1 MRAINI
7 SNEKK
12 RNAEVGFDA
21 MPRKRGIVMTLPDGR
36 EKRNVKFIK
45 STTELGGLLKTYGD
59 LKKLGEAIIVQDPD
73 VDLEMVGRLVGQTH
87 KLYLTADNEIAYQ
100 VNLTQVIHT
109 PDGGEKERKDLAVT
123 ENNISKPEA
132 PVLWSGRYFP
142 KKDAIKK
149 FVFTRKYQL
158 RHTSGLT
165 FDFLYDMAKNLQ
177 EKDALMYVRAGAKG
191 NEALRLN
198 AGGDFY
204 QGFLEGRVE
213 GERYCLILH
222 LSNMELKPLP
232 AEAKNEGATQ

>member
-21 MPRKRGIVMTLPDGR
+21 LPRRRGIIMTLPEGG

-45 STTELGGLLKTYGD
+45 SSADLDRMLAVYGD
-59 LKKLGEAIIVQDPD
+59 LKKLGEAIIAGDPE
-73 VDLEMVGRLVGQTH
+73 VDMEMVGRLVGGTH
-87 KLYLTADNEIAYQ
+87 KLYLTGDNEIAYQ
-100 VNLTQVIHT
+100 VNLMQVTHN
-109 PDGGEKERKDLAVT
+109 PDGGEKERKDLAAT
-123 ENNISKPEA
+123 ENNISKPDA

-165 FDFLYDMAKNLQ
+165 FDFLHDMAKNLQ

-222 LSNMELKPLP
+222 LSSMELKPLP
-232 AEAKNEGATQ
+232 AETKDQGVPR